1 MSLRILAGRCTQCG
15 RRATDRLSG
24 RDRLKEVDEDKP
36 GYSVHVDEVTG
47 LCNRC
52 TKQAKQIIDGY
63 EDIEDELKTG
73 IKEANDVVLWL
84 NDVNDVAKA
93 IRAQRFIKKQDYA

>member
-24 RDRLKEVDEDKP
+24 RDRLKEIDEDTP

-52 TKQAKQIIDGY
+52 TKQAKQIIEGFK
-63 EDIEDELKTG
+63 DIEDELKTG
-73 IKEANDVVLWL
+73 IKEANDVVL
-84 NDVNDVAKA
+84 
-93 IRAQRFIKKQDYA
+93 